1 MAGDYPSTDF
11 AIYEEGDLL
20 RVVHL
25 QTGMELVAVR
35 VPGNSFAVSTAFTV
49 ETEGTSHRP
58 QEVAQAALRHLRV
71 WLIRRQERGRG
82 RGRRWSQRDRIMIP
96 LCSNRS
102 GK

>member
-11 AIYEEGDLL
+11 LINEEGNLL

-25 QTGMELVAVR
+25 QTGMEIVTVR
-35 VPGNSFAVSTAFTV
+35 SPGNSLAVSSAFTI

-71 WLIRRQERGRG
+71 WLIRRHEQA
-82 RGRRWSQRDRIMIP
+82 RRAR
-96 LCSNRS
+96 
-102 GK
+102 